1 MLFFAKAIIM
11 HEIPFS
17 MVDFPYFKS
26 FIHSLQFFLNL
37 PAPKSVMSA
46 CMKVY
51 KMEKIKVQ
59 DMLNSIECWI
69 TLACDV
75 WTSLQNVD
83 YIVMTAHFTD
93 DKWKL
98 QKSIIGFSEIDFQG
112 IGDHTVGEY
121 MFDCIFKKNG
131 LGVFIRSYFA
141 LQRAMLARMTLL
153 WENWRFHVEMMI
165 LHQLMVFFM

>member
-1 MLFFAKAIIM
+1 MKRGREVDSEGPLSKRSRCDSNTSNCNRKSSMLFFAKAIIM

-59 DMLNSIECWI
+59 DMLNSVEC
-69 TLACDV
+69 
-75 WTSLQNVD
+75 
-83 YIVMTAHFTD
+83 
-93 DKWKL
+93 
-98 QKSIIGFSEIDFQG
+98 
-112 IGDHTVGEY
+112 
-121 MFDCIFKKNG
+121 
-131 LGVFIRSYFA
+131 
-141 LQRAMLARMTLL
+141 
-153 WENWRFHVEMMI
+153 
-165 LHQLMVFFM
+165 